1 MAIDREINA
10 LKEAYSGNPQALQN
24 RYAKNKKL
32 VELLALQSMKSD
44 LDEKK
49 NSIDMM
55 MNTNPATIKQQ
66 REQEVFGRTVEDVAQ
81 QLGGALQTAKN
92 QQQMAQRRPAP
103 QGLGALVPQQRQR
116 PQQPQRMQA
125 GGIVAFQSGGDVTEK
140 QIRQLINMGLTDD
153 QIRTAV
159 MNTGLLPQAADKII
173 QQVRAQQKTD
183 MSLQPPQPKTQSIDL
198 ASDDPALATQGSE
211 PPPKPTMASPT
222 ETSRGITAGLKETQQ
237 ALRDVGV
244 KPKDTQSNTSQQQGI
259 VTAAKGFPDITN
271 EDGTR
276 KSATQLVTE
285 MDPLESPQIDTSK
298 ANEAGL
304 AVLKDFGMGPD
315 TLKDPEQYRKDVR
328 DDEADFFRR
337 KEKMENYQRMIDR
350 QEALNAE
357 QSDPKALA
365 REQLRA
371 GLINMAGRGSTA
383 LAGFGAGAM
392 TMDRSQKR
400 DAQKRLKGVA
410 DMVDN
415 MEKQDFE
422 VAKSASTAGRDALAQ
437 AATDRR
443 TALTAMYTMRG
454 QELNTIRKQ
463 AEMDYN
469 ANKDNIKNL
478 LDASVADATRELR
491 TAIQEGNDLQRAMA
505 ILQNLTQQNQRALD
519 TLRENFVKS
528 IPYLKATGDLT
539 RAVDKGDD
547 EAAQTARRALERLE
561 QEYAVRAQQMLSDS
575 GATELEADLRSRIGL
590 SPPSGNRFT
599 GKYNTDVDDG
609 FGAMTVSP

>member
-1 MAIDREINA
+1 MSIDREINA
-10 LKEAYSGNPQALQN
+10 RVEAYGSNPQALQKK
-24 RYAKNKKL
+24 YAMTKEL
-32 VELLALQSMKSD
+32 VDLLALQKIKKSMDSARAAV
-44 LDEKK
+44 EAQ
-49 NSIDMM
+49 MQ
-55 MNTNPATIKQQ
+55 TNPATIKQQ
-66 REQEVFGRTVEDVAQ
+66 REQEVFGRTAQDVAQ
-81 QLGGALQTAKN
+81 QLGGVLQTAKN
-92 QQQMAQRRPAP
+92 QQMAQRRPAP
-103 QGLGALVPQQRQR
+103 QGLGALMPQQRQRPQQGQR

-125 GGIVAFQSGGDVTEK
+125 GGIVAFSGTDGSRVQSDPTER

-159 MNTGLLPQAADKII
+159 MNTGLLPQAADNII
-173 QQVRAQQKTD
+173 RQVRAQQKTD
-183 MSLQPPQPKTQSIDL
+183 TSLQPPQPKTQSIDL
-198 ASDDPALATQGSE
+198 ASDDPVLATQGTQPPQPKTVPE
-211 PPPKPTMASPT
+211 PEPEPAPEPAPDPTNT
-222 ETSRGITAGLKETQQ
+222 GIA
-237 ALRDVGV
+237 
-244 KPKDTQSNTSQQQGI
+244 
-259 VTAAKGFPDITN
+259 TAAKGFPKVTN

-285 MDPLESPQIDTSK
+285 MEPLESPQIDTSK

-304 AVLKDFGMGPD
+304 AVLKDFNLGPD

-365 REQLRA
+365 REQLQA
-371 GLINMAGRGSTA
+371 GLIGMAGRGSTA
-383 LAGFGAGAM
+383 GAGFGAGAM
-392 TMDRSQKR
+392 TMGRSQKR
-400 DAQKRLKGVA
+400 DAQARLKTVA

-422 VAKSASTAGRDALAQ
+422 VAKTASAAGRDALAQ

-454 QELNTIRKQ
+454 QELDTIRKQ

-478 LDASVADATRELR
+478 LDASVADATSELR
-491 TAIQEGNDLQRAMA
+491 QAIQEGNDLQRAMA

-519 TLRENFVKS
+519 TLRENFTKS
-528 IPYLKATGDLT
+528 MPYLKALQDYQN
-539 RAVDKGDD
+539 AVQRKDD
-547 EAAQTARRALERLE
+547 EGARTAKQTLDRLE
-561 QEYAVRAQQMLSDS
+561 QEYAVRAEQMLSDS
-575 GATELEADLRSRIGL
+575 GSTQLEAELRKRIGFDA
-590 SPPSGNRFT
+590 PQPRFDT
-599 GKYNTDVDDG
+599 SVDDG
-609 FGAMTVSP
+609 FGNMTVSP